1 MHTRP
6 RWDCAWVNRA
16 AGASSANRTTGV
28 PVVSTLI
35 RDWISHRVSRWKMRT
50 ISQRGRLASV
60 RQAASKSHL
69 PRLLRRDCIC
79 MNLILRI
86 GATKLREQRLTL
98 AESCSLLKRISVS
111 RDHRDTSSLGS
122 YSSPPRSTW
131 STATRS
137 LVIINSSS
145 ITVMVVDDD
154 ATVGWLARFDRSD
167 VLFILLVFSCLFRWR
182 EIESERERKWDV
194 LPWACSSWR
203 NRTNDF
209 KPAAVWSCC
218 VRATESWIISGEFL
232 RKRCLLLHVRRS
244 L

>member
-1 MHTRP
+1 MGLRLGKSGSRCIVGESDHGCSGRVDVNTRLDLAP
-6 RWDCAWVNRA
+6 REPLKNAHDQSAR
-16 AGASSANRTTGV
+16 SSRERT
-28 PVVSTLI
+28 PRRIEVS
-35 RDWISHRVSRWKMRT
+35 SS
-50 ISQRGRLASV
+50 S
-60 RQAASKSHL
+60 
-69 PRLLRRDCIC
+69 RLLRRDCIC
-79 MNLILRI
+79 MNLILCI

-167 VLFILLVFSCLFRWR
+167 VLFVLLVFSCLFR
-182 EIESERERKWDV
+182 
-194 LPWACSSWR
+194 
-203 NRTNDF
+203 
-209 KPAAVWSCC
+209 
-218 VRATESWIISGEFL
+218 
-232 RKRCLLLHVRRS
+232 
-244 L
+244 